1 MDRSSRFR
9 LPGKS
14 CPLHA
19 CADDFAHSHRLNH
32 RHRLSVAVYAA
43 GVVILALAWFPVEV
57 AAAPQ
62 SDQVNPQ
69 ARILRP
75 LVQKCIKN
83 PETYSAE
90 KARFDEY
97 FQTYFFPSMTQ
108 TEPELLGLLGER
120 RKELVQRYLWA
131 SDNSQ
136 LQSDLTKMSFDF
148 AKKVAGNRN
157 YHPAVRLNATLLLG
171 SLDAK
176 YSDKVN
182 NPPTPYLAATQTLL
196 KIVELAADNDP
207 RVTPPMLAAALIGL
221 ERQAQFCETLSPQV
235 NNEFKQTLL
244 KIVNQPELSKEMDS
258 DVQFW
263 LKRVAAS
270 ALAKLGK
277 TATDNQIITGLMSLI
292 SAPDMPLDDR
302 CQVAGML
309 TEIPL
314 EGKQVNTDAVAKEL
328 VLLTDTM
335 ANKEAEKAVEF
346 EDMRLGRGP
355 GRANLPGLAMRGSQE
370 LEFDRRRLLS
380 QLENLNTVLDVIK
393 PLTSE
398 KIQVAVDDVLI
409 AIQPVREAAKD
420 KEVADLTFTELIR
433 QMAADVNLAAEL
445 GLSEEQDPVTPE
457 SQDDLELEDE
467 PAK

>member
-43 GVVILALAWFPVEV
+43 GVVILAFAWFPVEV
-57 AAAPQ
+57 AAAHQ
-62 SDQVNPQ
+62 SDKVNPQ

-176 YSDKVN
+176 YSDNVN

-221 ERQAQFCETLSPQV
+221 ERQAQFCEDLSPQV
-235 NNEFKQTLL
+235 KNEFKQTLL
-244 KIVNQPELSKEMDS
+244 RIVNQPELSKEMDS

-270 ALAKLGK
+270 ALAELSK
-277 TATDNQIITGLMSLI
+277 TSSDNQIVTDLISLI
-292 SAPDMPLDDR
+292 SAPDMPLEDR
-302 CQVAGML
+302 CQVAVML
-309 TEIPL
+309 TKIPL
-314 EGKQVNTDAVAKEL
+314 EGKQVNTDAVAKGL
-328 VLLTDTM
+328 VLLTDTV

-346 EDMRLGRGP
+346 EDMRLGKGP
-355 GRANLPGLAMRGSQE
+355 GRASLPGLAMRGSRE

-380 QLENLNTVLDVIK
+380 QLENLNTALGVIK

-398 KIQVAVDDVLI
+398 KIQAAVDDVLI
-409 AIQPVREAAKD
+409 AIQPVQEAAKD
-420 KEVADLTFTELIR
+420 KEVADLTLTELIR

-445 GLSEEQDPVTPE
+445 GLSEEQDPVTSE